1 MNLARSLLRRG
12 RFFLI
17 CICGGACALFAPGQA
32 SAPSAK
38 ELAKRVDHHY
48 NSLHSLKAVFTETYQ
63 GLGMNRAE
71 SGTLLLLKPGRMRW
85 NYNSPPGKVFI
96 LDGKFAWSY
105 TPGDAQVQRIPAK
118 DLNDLRSPLR
128 YLLGHA
134 RLNREIEHLTA
145 KPAANGEFTL
155 TGVPKG
161 MENRV
166 ARLTL
171 TVTAKG
177 TITGIAI
184 QEVDGAV
191 TRFVFSEQKPNAAL
205 SAATFVFKP
214 PAGVPVVDSLPPI

>member
-1 MNLARSLLRRG
+1 MSLARSLLRRG

-17 CICGGACALFAPGQA
+17 CVCGGACALFAPGQA

-118 DLNDLRSPLR
+118 TSTICARRCATCWGMRGSTARS
-128 YLLGHA
+128 
-134 RLNREIEHLTA
+134 NT
-145 KPAANGEFTL
+145 
-155 TGVPKG
+155 
-161 MENRV
+161 
-166 ARLTL
+166 
-171 TVTAKG
+171 
-177 TITGIAI
+177 
-184 QEVDGAV
+184 
-191 TRFVFSEQKPNAAL
+191 
-205 SAATFVFKP
+205 
-214 PAGVPVVDSLPPI
+214 